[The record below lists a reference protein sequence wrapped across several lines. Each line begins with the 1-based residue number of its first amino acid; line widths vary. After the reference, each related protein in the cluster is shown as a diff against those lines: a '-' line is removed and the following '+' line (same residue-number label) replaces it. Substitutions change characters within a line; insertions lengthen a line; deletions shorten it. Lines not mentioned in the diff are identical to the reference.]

1 MAAIFFDWIF
11 VAIVWP
17 WPIAALVVA
26 YYPRRALTSADRT
39 EKTIAP
45 GRGILG

>member
-17 WPIAALVVA
+17 WPLLAIYELVKPSGSGVVEPPENVRPGVGA
-26 YYPRRALTSADRT
+26 VRR
-39 EKTIAP
+39 
-45 GRGILG
+45 